1 MGRVVG
7 PISSVDWRTLIML
20 RSSISYLQE
29 RVGGNPLH
37 APAIETEN
45 RIYRSILDPYLR
57 GDDDKVDSATIALA
71 G

>member
-1 MGRVVG
+1 
-7 PISSVDWRTLIML
+7 ML